1 MKALIDTA
9 DKKSER
15 AFLVGVELKSQTA
28 WDVSDSL
35 DELAELANTAG
46 VAVVGQGTQRL
57 EAPHSGTF
65 IGAGKAEEFAK
76 AAKEANADTV
86 LFDEELSG
94 AQARNLEEIFGAKVI
109 DRTALILDIFA
120 QRARTREGKLQVEL
134 AQLQYLMP
142 RLTRYWTHLSR
153 QRGSTGSI
161 GGEGESQLEAD
172 RRKTQERIEKIRTE
186 LTTVRRQR
194 STQREGRQR
203 HQWPLASIVG
213 YTNAGKSTLL
223 NALTGSEVLAED
235 MLFAT
240 LDPTTRRLRLPSN
253 QNVLLS
259 DTVGFIRKLPHGLV
273 EAFKATLEEV
283 VEADLLI
290 HVVDTSHPNAAQQM
304 EAVNAV
310 LADIGAQEK
319 PMLMVFNKIDKPG
332 ATEMAAMCCQQFPKA
347 VAVSARKKQGF
358 ESLFAELGAMLKPI
372 REFVEI
378 RIPHHEQK
386 VMSRLHSVAQVVEQD
401 YSGEEACFRVRLP
414 PYLRHEFEPYLISF
428 HTGD

>member
-1 MKALIDTA
+1 M
-9 DKKSER
+9 
-15 AFLVGVELKSQTA
+15 
-28 WDVSDSL
+28 
-35 DELAELANTAG
+35 
-46 VAVVGQGTQRL
+46 
-57 EAPHSGTF
+57 
-65 IGAGKAEEFAK
+65 
-76 AAKEANADTV
+76 
-86 LFDEELSG
+86 
-94 AQARNLEEIFGAKVI
+94 
-109 DRTALILDIFA
+109 
-120 QRARTREGKLQVEL
+120 
-134 AQLQYLMP
+134 
-142 RLTRYWTHLSR
+142 
-153 QRGSTGSI
+153 
-161 GGEGESQLEAD
+161 
-172 RRKTQERIEKIRTE
+172 
-186 LTTVRRQR
+186 
-194 STQREGRQR
+194 
-203 HQWPLASIVG
+203 
-213 YTNAGKSTLL
+213 
-223 NALTGSEVLAED
+223 AED

-378 RIPHHEQK
+378 RIPHHEQR

-414 PYLRHEFEPYLISF
+414 PYLRHEFEPYLVSF

>member
-1 MKALIDTA
+1 
-9 DKKSER
+9 
-15 AFLVGVELKSQTA
+15 
-28 WDVSDSL
+28 
-35 DELAELANTAG
+35 LAELANTAG
-46 VAVVGQGTQRL
+46 VEVVGQGIQRL
-57 EAPHSGTF
+57 DAPHSGTF

-76 AAKEANADTV
+76 AAKQATADTV

-172 RRKTQERIEKIRTE
+172 RRKTQERIEKIRSE
-186 LTTVRRQR
+186 LTIVRRQR

-290 HVVDTSHPNAAQQM
+290 HVVDTSHPNAPQQM
-304 EAVNAV
+304 DAVNAV
-310 LADIGAQEK
+310 LSDIGAHEK
-319 PMLMVFNKIDKPG
+319 PTLMVFNKIDKPG
-332 ATEMAAMCCQQFPKA
+332 AAELAAMYCQQFPKA

-358 ESLFAELGAMLKPI
+358 ETFFAELGAMLKPI

-401 YSGEEACFRVRLP
+401 YSGEQACFRVRIP
-414 PYLRHEFEPYLISF
+414 PYLRHEFEPYLTAS
-428 HTGD
+428 HNGD

>member
-1 MKALIDTA
+1 MKALIETA
-9 DKKSER
+9 DRKTEK
-15 AFLVGVELKSQTA
+15 AFLVGAELKSRST

-35 DELAELANTAG
+35 DELAELATTAG
-46 VAVVGQGTQRL
+46 AAVVGRGLQKL
-57 EAPHSGTF
+57 DAPHPGTY
-65 IGAGKAEEFAK
+65 IGAGKAEEFAREAK
-76 AAKEANADTV
+76 ALEADTV
-86 LFDEELSG
+86 LFDDELSG
-94 AQARNLEEIFGAKVI
+94 AQGRNLEELFGCKVI

-172 RRKTQERIEKIRTE
+172 RRKTQERIDKIRDE
-186 LTTVRRQR
+186 LVTVRKQR
-194 STQREGRQR
+194 TTQRAGRQR

-223 NALTGSEVLAED
+223 NALTGAEVLAAD

-290 HVVDTSHPNAAQQM
+290 HVVDASHPHCTQHID
-304 EAVNAV
+304 AVNAV
-310 LADIGAQEK
+310 LSEIGVQEK
-319 PMLMVFNKIDKPG
+319 PVLMVFNKVDKPG
-332 ATEMAAMCCQQFPKA
+332 TAEMASMLCQQFPKA
-347 VAVSARKKQGF
+347 VAVSSWKKSGF
-358 ESLFAELGAMLKPI
+358 DALHAELGAMLKPI
-372 REFVEI
+372 RDFVEV
-378 RIPHHEQK
+378 RIPHGEQK
-386 VMSRLHSVAQVVEQD
+386 SISRLHALGQIVEQD
-401 YSGEEACFRVRLP
+401 YSGPEARFRVRIP
-414 PYLRHEFEPYLISF
+414 PYVRHEFERFVVGEP
-428 HTGD
+428 

>member
-28 WDVSDSL
+28 WDVADSL

-153 QRGSTGSI
+153 QRAPLAPSVVRANLSLRLI
-161 GGEGESQLEAD
+161 A
-172 RRKTQERIEKIRTE
+172 
-186 LTTVRRQR
+186 VRRR
-194 STQREGRQR
+194 S
-203 HQWPLASIVG
+203 ASIRSATSSPRFG
-213 YTNAGKSTLL
+213 
-223 NALTGSEVLAED
+223 GS
-235 MLFAT
+235 
-240 LDPTTRRLRLPSN
+240 DPPSAK
-253 QNVLLS
+253 
-259 DTVGFIRKLPHGLV
+259 D
-273 EAFKATLEEV
+273 
-283 VEADLLI
+283 
-290 HVVDTSHPNAAQQM
+290 
-304 EAVNAV
+304 
-310 LADIGAQEK
+310 
-319 PMLMVFNKIDKPG
+319 
-332 ATEMAAMCCQQFPKA
+332 
-347 VAVSARKKQGF
+347 VSATSGLWPR
-358 ESLFAELGAMLKPI
+358 SWATPTRANPRCSML
-372 REFVEI
+372 
-378 RIPHHEQK
+378 
-386 VMSRLHSVAQVVEQD
+386 
-401 YSGEEACFRVRLP
+401 
-414 PYLRHEFEPYLISF
+414 
-428 HTGD
+428 

>member
-1 MKALIDTA
+1 
-9 DKKSER
+9 
-15 AFLVGVELKSQTA
+15 
-28 WDVSDSL
+28 
-35 DELAELANTAG
+35 LAELANTAG
-46 VAVVGQGTQRL
+46 VEVVGQGIQRL
-57 EAPHSGTF
+57 DAPHSGTF

-76 AAKEANADTV
+76 AAKEATADTV

-172 RRKTQERIEKIRTE
+172 RRKTQERIEKIRSE
-186 LTTVRRQR
+186 LTIVRRQR

-290 HVVDTSHPNAAQQM
+290 HVVDTSHPNAPQQM
-304 EAVNAV
+304 DAVNAV
-310 LADIGAQEK
+310 LSDIGAHEK
-319 PMLMVFNKIDKPG
+319 PTLMVFNKIDKPG
-332 ATEMAAMCCQQFPKA
+332 AAELAAMYCQQFPKA

-358 ESLFAELGAMLKPI
+358 ETFFAELGAMLKPI

-401 YSGEEACFRVRLP
+401 YSGEQACFRVRIP
-414 PYLRHEFEPYLISF
+414 PYLRHEFEPYLTAS
-428 HTGD
+428 HNGD

>member
-1 MKALIDTA
+1 
-9 DKKSER
+9 
-15 AFLVGVELKSQTA
+15 
-28 WDVSDSL
+28 
-35 DELAELANTAG
+35 
-46 VAVVGQGTQRL
+46 
-57 EAPHSGTF
+57 
-65 IGAGKAEEFAK
+65 
-76 AAKEANADTV
+76 
-86 LFDEELSG
+86 
-94 AQARNLEEIFGAKVI
+94 
-109 DRTALILDIFA
+109 
-120 QRARTREGKLQVEL
+120 
-134 AQLQYLMP
+134 
-142 RLTRYWTHLSR
+142 
-153 QRGSTGSI
+153 
-161 GGEGESQLEAD
+161 
-172 RRKTQERIEKIRTE
+172 
-186 LTTVRRQR
+186 
-194 STQREGRQR
+194 
-203 HQWPLASIVG
+203 
-213 YTNAGKSTLL
+213 LL

-290 HVVDTSHPNAAQQM
+290 HVVDTSHPNAPQQM

-310 LADIGAQEK
+310 LTEIGAQEK

-358 ESLFAELGAMLKPI
+358 ETLFAELGAMLKPI

-414 PYLRHEFEPYLISF
+414 PYLRHEFEHYLISS
-428 HTGD
+428 HDGD